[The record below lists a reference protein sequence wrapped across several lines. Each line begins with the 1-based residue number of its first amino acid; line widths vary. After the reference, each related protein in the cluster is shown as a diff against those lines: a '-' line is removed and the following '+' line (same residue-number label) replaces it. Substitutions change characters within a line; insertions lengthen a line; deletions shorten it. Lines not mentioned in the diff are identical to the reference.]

1 MWSVNRAEERRLG
14 SPGVGAE
21 LSATLA
27 LALPLAGANLSQMAM
42 SVIDTV
48 MVGKLGA
55 VPLAAVALGGGF
67 YFTSVVI
74 CLGVLTAVAP
84 LAAYAIGAGNRNAAG
99 RIACSGLVLAALLS
113 VLVIGSM
120 IFANRFLD
128 VIGYDPILTQEVG
141 RFLRAVCW
149 GAPGFLGFVVLRSF
163 LSALNR
169 TRSVMVVL
177 ALCVPANAALNWIL
191 IFGHLGAP
199 AMGLIGAAYASA
211 SVQWL
216 MMLGLL
222 GVVWALRRDDKAPRL
237 HVKPHEL
244 PADLAR
250 ILHVG
255 APISGLQALEI
266 GVFVTG
272 AALVGLFGA
281 DALAAHQIA
290 INYASITFMVPM
302 GIGQAATVRV
312 AAERGAGSLTAARR
326 AAFVAMTLGTGFMAA
341 SAIVIWA
348 LPRAIVGA
356 YLAVD
361 DPANQPLVALT
372 LRFLLFAA
380 LFQVMDGVQVVAA
393 GALRGYEDTVVPM
406 IIAAFGYWGIGF
418 IGGWA
423 LMFPLGIGPIGMW
436 WGFVIGLTVVAVL
449 LTVRLYH
456 RTRHEISASSSAR
469 HRVRLRRMLFAQ
481 HGIDPN

>member
-1 MWSVNRAEERRLG
+1 MSSPIAAETR
-14 SPGVGAE
+14 
-21 LSATLA
+21 ATLA

-48 MVGKLGA
+48 MVGELGP
-55 VPLAAVALGGGF
+55 VPLAAVALGSGF

-74 CLGVLTAVAP
+74 CLGMLTAVAP
-84 LAAYAIGAGNRNAAG
+84 LAAYAIGAGNRAAAG
-99 RIACSGLVLAALLS
+99 RIACSGLVLGALLS
-113 VLVIGSM
+113 LLVIGSM
-120 IFANRFLD
+120 ILADQFLV
-128 VIGYDPILTQEVG
+128 VIGYDPALTREIG
-141 RFLRAVCW
+141 DFLRGVCW

-163 LSALNR
+163 LSALNL
-169 TRSVMVVL
+169 TRSVMIVL
-177 ALCVPANAALNWIL
+177 ALCVPANAALNWVL

-211 SVQWL
+211 TVQWL

-222 GVVWALRRDDKAPRL
+222 VVVWAARRSDKVPPLRAEA
-237 HVKPHEL
+237 HEM
-244 PADLAR
+244 PSDLVR
-250 ILHVG
+250 ILRVG

-272 AALVGLFGA
+272 AALVGLFGV

-326 AAFVAMTLGTGFMAA
+326 AAYVAMALGTGFMAA

-348 LPRAIVGA
+348 LPRAIVAA
-356 YLAVD
+356 YVAID
-361 DPANQPLVALT
+361 DPANQVLVALT
-372 LRFLLFAA
+372 LRFLFFAA
-380 LFQVMDGVQVVAA
+380 LFQVVDGVQVVAA
-393 GALRGYEDTVVPM
+393 GALRGFEDTVAPM
-406 IIAAFGYWGIGF
+406 MFAALGYWGIGF
-418 IGGWA
+418 IGGWV
-423 LMFPLGIGPIGMW
+423 LMFPLGVGPIGMW
-436 WGFVIGLTVVAVL
+436 WGFVIGLAVVAML

-456 RTRHEISASSSAR
+456 RTRQKICAS
-469 HRVRLRRMLFAQ
+469 
-481 HGIDPN
+481 